1 MKTTRV
7 IFVRLAQLSD
17 LVFTVTTLNAKM
29 ITICA
34 LSATFVMAIITKC
47 LK

>member
-29 ITICA
+29 IMICA
-34 LSATFVMAIITKC
+34 LLAIFVMVIVTKC